1 MAAERP
7 VASVTVAAPTARI
20 TYDEVV
26 DAYYQQLEGLYAGGG
41 DMFLVETIFD
51 TLNAKAAVYA
61 LEKFFADQGVRIPVF
76 ISGSIVD
83 NSGRTLSGQTNEA
96 FWNSISHAKPLAVGL
111 NCALG
116 ATDMKK
122 YIANLS
128 KCADC
133 FVFCYPNAGL
143 PNAMGGY
150 DQKGPEMAEDIR
162 PFCEE
167 NLVNAIGGC
176 CGTGPEHI
184 ASIKKM
190 ASAYKPRPV
199 HSVEPLMRLSGL
211 EPLNYQPN
219 AKDMRSTFLSVGER
233 CNVAGSIIY
242 KKAVIDGNWD
252 KAVSIALQQVQAGAH
267 VLDINMDD
275 GLIEGVGAMTKF
287 VNLLVSDPEISR
299 VPFMIDS
306 SKFHIVEAGLKCSQ
320 GKCIANSISL
330 KEGEEAFIKQALI
343 LKRHGAAVVVMAFDE
358 KGQAAGYEDKVRG
371 EGLWLDQAAAAAAAA
386 AAANCSAAQSRQEAG
401 LEANSSTAS
410 SRAEQVAAL
419 C

>member
-1 MAAERP
+1 MRALVCCCIPSSPILQVFLINKSAAELAKKATAAYMAANP
-7 VASVTVAAPTARI
+7 GSLKFVAGAVGPTNKTLSVSPSVENPAFRGI

-26 DAYYQQLEGLYAGGG
+26 DAYYQQLEGLYAGGV

-76 ISGSIVD
+76 ISGTIVD

-96 FWNSISHAKPLAVGL
+96 FWNSIAHAKPLAVGL

-128 KCADC
+128 ACADC

-150 DQKGPEMAEDIR
+150 DQKGVEMAEEIR

-167 NLVNAIGGC
+167 GLVNAIGGC
-176 CGTGPEHI
+176 CGSTPEHI
-184 ASIKKM
+184 AAIVAM
-190 ASAYKPRPV
+190 ASQYPPRPV
-199 HSVEPLMRLSGL
+199 HDVEPLMRISGL

-219 AKDMRSTFLSVGER
+219 ASNMRSTFLNLGER
-233 CNVAGSIIY
+233 CNVAGSIMF
-242 KKAVIDGNWD
+242 KKAIVNNDYD
-252 KAVSIALQQVQAGAH
+252 TALAIALKQVQQGAD

-275 GLIEGVGAMTKF
+275 GLIDGVAAMTKF
-287 VNLLVSDPEISR
+287 VNLCVSGGLVCPWE
-299 VPFMIDS
+299 
-306 SKFHIVEAGLKCSQ
+306 
-320 GKCIANSISL
+320 
-330 KEGEEAFIKQALI
+330 
-343 LKRHGAAVVVMAFDE
+343 
-358 KGQAAGYEDKVRG
+358 
-371 EGLWLDQAAAAAAAA
+371 
-386 AAANCSAAQSRQEAG
+386 
-401 LEANSSTAS
+401 STT
-410 SRAEQVAAL
+410 
-419 C
+419 CFC